1 MRKANKRYHSKYKTV
16 IISHIE
22 KNLREYI
29 LISIIFIIGILLSVV
44 FVNNQS
50 TEQANEISIYI
61 NNSIE
66 QLKEERSKR
75 SKSNI
80 KKLNT
85 NRCFTCSNTLAY
97 GFNNYRIIICLCYSM
112 L

>member
-1 MRKANKRYHSKYKTV
+1 MRKTNKQYPSKYRTI

-29 LISIIFIIGILLSVV
+29 LVSIIFIIGVLLSVV

-50 TEQANEISIYI
+50 TEQANEISVYI
-61 NNSIE
+61 SNSIE
-66 QLKEERSKR
+66 QLKGERSKR
-75 SKSNI
+75 SKNNI
-80 KKLNT
+80 KKLNI
-85 NRCFTCSNTLAY
+85 NRYFTCSNSLAY
-97 GFNNYRIIICLCYSM
+97 GFNNYRLIICLCYSM